1 MTTTPGQLFLYYS
14 IRLIRGDRGCAH
26 LLAFY
31 TFLEGNS
38 NG

>member
-1 MTTTPGQLFLYYS
+1 MTTSSGRLFLHYV

-31 TFLEGNS
+31 TWQGRRRV
-38 NG
+38 